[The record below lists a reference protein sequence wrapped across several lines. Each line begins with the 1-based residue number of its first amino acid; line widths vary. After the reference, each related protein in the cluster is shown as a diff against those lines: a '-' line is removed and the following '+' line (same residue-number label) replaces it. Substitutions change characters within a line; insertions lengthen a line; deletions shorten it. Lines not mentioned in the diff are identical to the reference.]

1 MTPST
6 RSASLLTSW
15 ARQSRSPRSSC
26 KDTDSHISATL
37 KQAGTKLQEVG
48 SKISGVG
55 TSLTTHVTAPI
66 VGIGAASLAAF
77 NEVDAGLD
85 IVAQKTGATGKTLEG
100 MNQIVKDLATE
111 IPTDFETAG
120 AAVGEVNTRFG
131 LTGQALDDLSGKFI
145 KFAQLNDTD
154 VSTSI
159 DNVSSVMSH
168 FALSGEVDA
177 ALITPTP
184 TGAGDQIPKVL
195 MYDRIVLFH
204 WFARH
209 LDALERLP
217 TNYQYTMICNSA
229 CYYDCKWH
237 DAHWFL
243 KADNPELYGKESD
256 RICANCTALL
266 AKGKQQSSY
275 IEPEDLR
282 YFDPYVSCYKLV
294 DRYDDTDTIFNR
306 LYSYSN
312 RSGTGG
318 KPRDYYNL

>member
-1 MTPST
+1 MKKFEVPYNLDPDYPAKL
-6 RSASLLTSW
+6 RL
-15 ARQSRSPRSSC
+15 RQNLIPYIEC
-26 KDTDSHISATL
+26 IYAAAWKDDC
-37 KQAGTKLQEVG
+37 
-48 SKISGVG
+48 
-55 TSLTTHVTAPI
+55 
-66 VGIGAASLAAF
+66 
-77 NEVDAGLD
+77 D
-85 IVAQKTGATGKTLEG
+85 
-100 MNQIVKDLATE
+100 
-111 IPTDFETAG
+111 
-120 AAVGEVNTRFG
+120 NTRFDITYRDNYPKTYEEYVDRLKG
-131 LTGQALDDLSGKFI
+131 LLALGIPVCILAQKGATITMIKRYRTLGVHQFI
-145 KFAQLNDTD
+145 LNDDKLAAKVKASFPELKLTL
-154 VSTSI
+154 SI
-159 DNVSSVMSH
+159 TR
-168 FALSGEVDA
+168 ALTLDELISGDFS
-177 ALITPTP
+177 
-184 TGAGDQIPKVL
+184 

-237 DAHWFL
+237 AAHWFL